1 MDIFTSIMN
10 DAIDVA
16 IKKNLTSEGSIS
28 REIYP
33 LVKDL
38 PIPSY
43 YIPPAITKATAMVKN
58 YRKSVR
64 REEMRAKQKKNGG
77 SKPKRKP
84 RNIKIPHVDRRML
97 ASHYGFRISD
107 DNMIIPVSTEKHGR
121 EHEIIMLNRHVSSLI
136 NRNGVHARS
145 FTLTPDVL
153 SISIERFPETIECDS
168 TAGIDRN
175 LRNVTVGNELHQE
188 SYDLS
193 EIVRIKRRYRN
204 RSSRPMRNDRRI
216 QQKIREKYGR
226 RERSRTNA
234 ILHEKSKKIVEACI
248 SEREAPVLE
257 DIRHIKRMTYRGDR
271 TGPERRH
278 LMHSS
283 FPYGRLAS
291 MIKYK
296 AEWEG
301 LPVIQLTRQ
310 ETCGT
315 SSRCSE
321 CGSYTRKS
329 GRMLYCESCDIWINR
344 DINACISQA
353 KRGRTRLVRSLL
365 MEKGPPVEAVNQF
378 KDGEQMAG
386 SQILS
391 TGS

>member
-1 MDIFTSIMN
+1 MN

-28 REIYP
+28 SEIYP

-64 REEMRAKQKKNGG
+64 REEIKAKRKKNGG
-77 SKPKRKP
+77 SKQNTKPKHKP
-84 RNIKIPHVDRRML
+84 RNIKVPHVDRRML
-97 ASHYGFRISD
+97 ASHYGFRISGD
-107 DNMIIPVSTEKHGR
+107 SMIIPASTERYGR
-121 EHEIIMLNRHVSSLI
+121 EYEVISLNRYVYSLI
-136 NRNGVHARS
+136 NRNGIHARS
-145 FTLTPDVL
+145 FTLTPDLL
-153 SISIERFPETIECDS
+153 SISIERIPETIECDS

-193 EIVRIKRRYRN
+193 GIVKIKRRYRN
-204 RSSRPMRNDRRI
+204 RSSRSMRNDRRI

-226 RERSRTNA
+226 RERNRTNA
-234 ILHEKSKKIVEACI
+234 ILHEKSKKIVNACI
-248 SEREAPVLE
+248 SGREAPVLE
-257 DIRHIKRMTYRGDR
+257 DIRHLRNITYRGDR

-301 LPVIQLTRQ
+301 LPVIQLTCQ
-310 ETCGT
+310 ETYGT

-329 GRMLYCESCDIWINR
+329 GRMLYCESCAIWINR

-353 KRGRTRLVRSLL
+353 KLGRTRLVRSLL
-365 MEKGPPVEAVNQF
+365 REKGPPVGAVNQS

-386 SQILS
+386 SHIPS

>member
-16 IKKNLTSEGSIS
+16 IKKNLTSEGAIS
-28 REIYP
+28 SEIYP

-77 SKPKRKP
+77 PKPKRKP

-107 DNMIIPVSTEKHGR
+107 DNMIIPASTERYGR
-121 EHEIIMLNRHVSSLI
+121 EHETIMLNRHVSSVI
-136 NRNGVHARS
+136 SMDGIHARS
-145 FTLTPDVL
+145 FTLTPHML
-153 SISIERFPETIECDS
+153 SISIERIPETIECDS

-193 EIVRIKRRYRN
+193 EIVKIKRRYRN

-226 RERSRTNA
+226 RERNRVNA
-234 ILHEKSKKIVEACI
+234 ILHEKSKEIVEACI
-248 SEREAPVLE
+248 SYREAPVLE
-257 DIRHIKRMTYRGDR
+257 DD
-271 TGPERRH
+271 
-278 LMHSS
+278 S
-283 FPYGRLAS
+283 
-291 MIKYK
+291 
-296 AEWEG
+296 
-301 LPVIQLTRQ
+301 
-310 ETCGT
+310 GT
-315 SSRCSE
+315 
-321 CGSYTRKS
+321 
-329 GRMLYCESCDIWINR
+329 
-344 DINACISQA
+344 
-353 KRGRTRLVRSLL
+353 
-365 MEKGPPVEAVNQF
+365 
-378 KDGEQMAG
+378 
-386 SQILS
+386 
-391 TGS
+391 